1 MKDHEK
7 FNYLFL
13 LWGFSFKH
21 NIGAVNSQIYSLASK
36 LSKNKKKVGIIYIS
50 YNPVAEKYGMANKSS
65 SLFHISSFI
74 SRILYSGFISK
85 IILYFYKKQ
94 NTAILDSK
102 VKLYASGIHLPDLD
116 AEHVVTSYWWAVLLA
131 GEIYQK
137 ESIYFIVYH
146 DYYNDIVHSNEKNIP
161 ELQRAYSSSNLILAN
176 KELTKKF
183 NGNYPLITEGIDI
196 EKFTCRGTI
205 NKEPDNM
212 VLIPLRQNPLKGA
225 EYAIPALSMIKKEF
239 PQIEMVAYGDYHGKI
254 PDFIDF
260 RHVVSENELK
270 ELYCKATYFIL
281 PSIVEGI
288 PEPLLEAMAGGCA
301 CISTTCGGP
310 QQVIEDGVNGILVPV
325 KDSESI
331 FLAFKKIYGNRE
343 MARSIMNE
351 GKKTASKY
359 DLNRTYN
366 DFINAVNFYSDY
378 KKLK

>member
-1 MKDHEK
+1 MKENEK
-7 FNYLFL
+7 FNYLFI
-13 LWGFSFKH
+13 LWGISFRQKP
-21 NIGAVNSQIYSLASK
+21 GAVNGQIYALANK
-36 LSKNKKKVGIIYIS
+36 LSTSKKKVGIVYVS
-50 YNPVAEKYGMANKSS
+50 YNSVAKKYGMENKNKF
-65 SLFHISSFI
+65 LFRMDSFI
-74 SRILYSGFISK
+74 SRIFYSGFISK

-102 VKLYASGIHLPDLD
+102 VKLYASGIHLPELN

-146 DYYNDIVHSNEKNIP
+146 DYYNDIEQSNKKNIP
-161 ELQRAYSSSNLILAN
+161 ELQKAYSSSNLILAN

-205 NKEPDNM
+205 NKEPDNI
-212 VLIPLRQNPLKGA
+212 VLIPLRKNPLKGA
-225 EYAIPALSMIKKEF
+225 KYAIPALRMIKKEF
-239 PQIEMVAYGDYHGKI
+239 PQVDIVAYGDYSEEV
-254 PDFIDF
+254 PNFMDF
-260 RHVVSENELK
+260 RHVISENELK

-301 CISTTCGGP
+301 CISTACGGP
-310 QQVIEDGVNGILVPV
+310 QQVIDNGINGILVPV
-325 KDSESI
+325 RDSESI

-343 MARSIMNE
+343 ITKSIMNE

-366 DFINAVNFYSDY
+366 DFIDAVNFYRDR
-378 KKLK
+378 KELK